1 MPRSAPTRS
10 SVPTSICLK
19 GLSGSMAL
27 STGADLDLQAPGPPV
42 RLEDVTLPDKG
53 LRADLGERP
62 TDGPALAKPHLHD
75 VVALPH
81 ALEIDPTSGDRVP
94 PGRPPRLCVRVE
106 DAHGR
111 AVPVERR
118 QGRGDPH
125 GALVTRRSDPHV
137 LHGAPLECPP
147 EVDLEAC
154 RRCRVSGEM
163 ALKLTSP
170 ASDEASVRVRMRPK
184 ARMRPLR
191 NERFE
196 NVLVHA
202 SATAPRGPK
211 PTLLSCSF
219 TCCAS

>member
-27 STGADLDLQAPGPPV
+27 STGADL
-42 RLEDVTLPDKG
+42 
-53 LRADLGERP
+53 GERP
-62 TDGPALAKPHLHD
+62 TDRPALAKPHLHD

-94 PGRPPRLCVRVE
+94 PGRPPRLCLRVE

-118 QGRGDPH
+118 EGRSDPH
-125 GALVTRRSDPHV
+125 AALVSRWSDPHV
-137 LHGAPLECPP
+137 LHGAPLKCPP

-163 ALKLTSP
+163 ALKLPSP

-184 ARMRPLR
+184 ARMRPSR

-202 SATAPRGPK
+202 S
-211 PTLLSCSF
+211 S
-219 TCCAS
+219 

>member
-62 TDGPALAKPHLHD
+62 TDRPALAKPHLHD

-94 PGRPPRLCVRVE
+94 PGRPPCLCLRVE

-118 QGRGDPH
+118 EGRTQPP
-125 GALVTRRSDPHV
+125 GALVYGLSDAQV
-137 LHGAPLECPP
+137 LQRASLQCLPEETLE
-147 EVDLEAC
+147 DC
-154 RRCRVSGEM
+154 RPC
-163 ALKLTSP
+163 
-170 ASDEASVRVRMRPK
+170 
-184 ARMRPLR
+184 
-191 NERFE
+191 
-196 NVLVHA
+196 
-202 SATAPRGPK
+202 
-211 PTLLSCSF
+211 
-219 TCCAS
+219 